1 MLERKGWKPRK
12 NSLPTGS
19 FWNCLQQKCPQGA
32 LFSTVQTSKWPWD
45 INMLIPPP
53 FPPQPGKPRV
63 RMAVL
68 HGETEEGK
76 MSHWKNWECTPNT
89 LPLKPIA
96 NISHQRYFPL
106 ASASRP
112 AKPLCLR
119 QTVSSLGIRGTGSP
133 RWIIKSTVSR
143 SLQFK
148 TSSLGWPLLNSQGLA
163 ASGMPSLQC
172 PKYLHPF
179 NVWILS
185 LSPMEKRLLETQTP
199 CGGDWCQVVWGPLPR
214 EAGSIASLVT
224 MP

>member
-163 ASGMPSLQC
+163 ASACPPCSALNICIHSMFGFSLCLLWRKDCWKPRHPVEGTGAKSSGAPSPGKQ
-172 PKYLHPF
+172 
-179 NVWILS
+179 
-185 LSPMEKRLLETQTP
+185 
-199 CGGDWCQVVWGPLPR
+199 
-214 EAGSIASLVT
+214 EA
-224 MP
+224 